1 MAVPKRRTSRSNT
14 RHRRAQWKAT
24 PTDLVPVTIHG
35 ETYRVPRNLLRA
47 IERGYVNP
55 VTQKDER

>member
-14 RHRRAQWKAT
+14 RHRRARWKAT
-24 PTDLVPVTIHG
+24 PVDLVPVTIDG
-35 ETYRVPRNLLRA
+35 ETYRVPRALLRS

-55 VTQKDER
+55 ASGGVR